1 MKIEEMWKRG
11 YSIYMK
17 KKINQ
22 VYQYEKDN
30 MERRIYIR

>member
-1 MKIEEMWKRG
+1 MKREEMWKRG

-22 VYQYEKDN
+22 VYEYEKDN
-30 MERRIYIR
+30 IY

>member
-1 MKIEEMWKRG
+1 MNNKRIEEMWKRG

-22 VYQYEKDN
+22 VYEYE
-30 MERRIYIR
+30 

>member
-1 MKIEEMWKRG
+1 MKREEMWKRG

-22 VYQYEKDN
+22 VYEYEKDN
-30 MERRIYIR
+30 IC